1 MGRKRIEIKKI
12 NEPRAR
18 RATFGK
24 RKSGLIKKAWEFG
37 ELTGSKVFLIIQDER
52 KTKFSFTTSK
62 EDLYLKYD
70 DIEPENRM
78 GPEDFALPQTTSSSR
93 ALSPTGGEIV
103 CATRLH
109 SLSAQ
114 TQVTGTTENEEMP
127 RLILPD
133 RIAMDVCEDLMPIA
147 GDMANRTFPPSCFT
161 PIDMQCYMPSSTTF
175 VNPNMLSIS
184 GNSPDVDSMDI
195 FSLSL
200 PGLFSPSPS
209 SMEFQPLDESMF
221 SQNSSNAFGYLEA
234 ISPLAVS
241 SCTTSA
247 SNWLLSS

>member
-37 ELTGSKVFLIIQDER
+37 ELTGSKIFLVIQDER

-62 EDLYLKYD
+62 EDLYLKYE

-78 GPEDFALPQTTSSSR
+78 GPEDFALSQITSSSK

-109 SLSAQ
+109 SQSSK

-133 RIAMDVCEDLMPIA
+133 TLTMDVCKDHIP
-147 GDMANRTFPPSCFT
+147 MAEGMENRTFPPSCFT

-184 GNSPDVDSMDI
+184 GNSPDADSMDI

-200 PGLFSPSPS
+200 PVLFPPLPS

-221 SQNSSNAFGYLEA
+221 SHNYSNPLGYLEA
-234 ISPLAVS
+234 ISPLSMS
-241 SCTTSA
+241 SSTTPA